1 MNYEMFLDYI
11 PKWFNFDSL
20 WYERRDYLDLISKYN
35 DTNVIKIISW
45 IRRIWKSYILKQY
58 IDSLLKKSVLLNDIF
73 YLHLED
79 DRLPND
85 FNLNDLRKL
94 FNYYIANYKKN
105 SIFYVFLDE
114 IQNIPNWEKFIRS
127 IQEKYSEKCQIFI
140 TWSNSNLLSSELS
153 TVLTWRFVEFVV
165 YPFSFKDYLWFKNIK
180 LNLVNPDKYDYFED
194 YFVYWWM
201 PEIIKFTEN
210 ETKKHY
216 LNTLVESI
224 LFKDIVQR
232 YNIKKTQFLEN
243 LLNYIYITTCSLL
256 SVNSIVKYLKQE
268 NKILDYDT
276 VNSYLNY
283 LENSFL
289 VNELNCLWIKTK
301 QILKGKKKY
310 YAFDTWIRNFVSN
323 DFSKEKIL
331 ENLVYLELKRRWY
344 ELSSIEADN
353 FEIDFYAK
361 KNNDII
367 YFQISYSIKNQTTY
381 DREIKALF
389 KIKDSYKKIIL
400 TLDDISKNDKG
411 IEIINLIDWLYK
423 N

>member
-194 YFVYWWM
+194 YFVYW
-201 PEIIKFTEN
+201 
-210 ETKKHY
+210 
-216 LNTLVESI
+216 
-224 LFKDIVQR
+224 
-232 YNIKKTQFLEN
+232 
-243 LLNYIYITTCSLL
+243 
-256 SVNSIVKYLKQE
+256 
-268 NKILDYDT
+268 
-276 VNSYLNY
+276 
-283 LENSFL
+283 
-289 VNELNCLWIKTK
+289 
-301 QILKGKKKY
+301 
-310 YAFDTWIRNFVSN
+310 
-323 DFSKEKIL
+323 
-331 ENLVYLELKRRWY
+331 
-344 ELSSIEADN
+344 
-353 FEIDFYAK
+353 
-361 KNNDII
+361 
-367 YFQISYSIKNQTTY
+367 
-381 DREIKALF
+381 
-389 KIKDSYKKIIL
+389 
-400 TLDDISKNDKG
+400 
-411 IEIINLIDWLYK
+411 
-423 N
+423 